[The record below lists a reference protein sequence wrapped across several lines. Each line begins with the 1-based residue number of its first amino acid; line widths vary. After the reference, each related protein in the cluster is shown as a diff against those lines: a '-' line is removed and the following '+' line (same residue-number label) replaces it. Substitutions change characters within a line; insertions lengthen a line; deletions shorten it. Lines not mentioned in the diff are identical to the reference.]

1 MNENITISL
10 VNWNDRSEVLIYIRH
25 EVFVKEQNVPLD
37 LEIDGLDYEC
47 YHVLAFDK
55 ENNPVGTAR
64 MMKDGHIGRVAV
76 LKKQRGLGIGLMM
89 MNKLMEKAGSLGIKE
104 ICLDAQV
111 NVIEFY
117 KRQGFN
123 EIGEVF
129 MDAGIEHKR
138 MVRIL

>member
-1 MNENITISL
+1 MNEKITISL
-10 VNWNDRSEVLIYIRH
+10 VNWNNRSEVLTYIRH
-25 EVFVKEQNVPLD
+25 EVFVKEQNVPLE
-37 LEIDGLDYEC
+37 LEIDGLDTEC
-47 YHVLAFDK
+47 YHVLAFD
-55 ENNPVGTAR
+55 ENNNPVGTAR

-89 MNKLMEKAGSLGIKE
+89 MNKLMEEAGSLGIKE
-104 ICLDAQV
+104 VCLDAQV

-117 KRQGFN
+117 KRQGFS

-138 MVRIL
+138 MVKIL